1 MLNIEILNP
10 YLYFKDVCIFSIVKI
25 PFLKYLYLMELSH
38 KVLTKS
44 FYQKSAK
51 TVALKLLGKTLVY
64 QNELGHYLSGTI
76 VETEA
81 YLGLNDPACHSFG
94 GKKTSR
100 NLNLYQDAGH
110 TYVYFIYGMYHCM
123 NFITG
128 DTKTPE
134 AVLIRAIQPI
144 KGISYMKQNRKI
156 LPKNQ
161 NLSYLT
167 SGPGKLCQAF
177 GFNLNHNKWDLTQK
191 KSYPSIY
198 VLDTKSIS
206 TQQICK
212 THRIGIQNTGE
223 AAFWPLRFYIK
234 NNSFVS
240 IL

>member
-1 MLNIEILNP
+1 MGSSNNI
-10 YLYFKDVCIFSIVKI
+10 
-25 PFLKYLYLMELSH
+25 
-38 KVLTKS
+38 LTKS

-64 QNELGHYLSGTI
+64 QNGSRHYLSGTI

-100 NLNLYQDAGH
+100 NLHLYQDAGH

-128 DTKTPE
+128 ETKTPE
-134 AVLIRAIQPI
+134 AVLIRAIQPL
-144 KGISYMKQNRKI
+144 KGISYMKTNRKAS
-156 LPKNQ
+156 PKSQ
-161 NLSYLT
+161 NISYLT

-177 GFNLNHNKWDLTQK
+177 GFNLNHNKWNLTQK
-191 KSYPSIY
+191 KSSSSIY
-198 VLDTKSIS
+198 VLDAKSIPS
-206 TQQICK
+206 QQICK
-212 THRIGIQNTGE
+212 TTRIGIQNSGE

-240 IL
+240 VL